1 MNNKYSVKN
10 ISIIL
15 LIVIPCL
22 LYIYPGTQIIQNNT
36 NNIIL
41 KYINELNK
49 TCFLNCKTNI
59 CKKYMMIG
67 RGKEYFIQE
76 KQKEQFKISSCIVT
90 FWGITHSILYFILT
104 FLLPNFY
111 IEFFFMG
118 IVFELLEYCIF
129 DCHDIKDIIFNSIG
143 ILLGKLL
150 SPYK

>member
-1 MNNKYSVKN
+1 
-10 ISIIL
+10 
-15 LIVIPCL
+15 
-22 LYIYPGTQIIQNNT
+22 
-36 NNIIL
+36 
-41 KYINELNK
+41 
-49 TCFLNCKTNI
+49 
-59 CKKYMMIG
+59 MIG